1 MHYYKRNIG
10 DYAKKAGRLSMLEH
24 GAYTLLLDSC
34 YDREQFPTEREAI
47 EWCWARTDE
56 EIAAVRFVL
65 ARFFTKRGDVYV
77 QTRVEEELAGYKEKS
92 ETNKRIAT
100 EREAKRT
107 NRARVVSETS
117 ETEHEAP
124 PNHKPLTTNQ
134 EPERVARK
142 RGYTLREW
150 LAKNDEEGRDDIP
163 ADGCVMAYANN
174 LHIPAELV
182 VIAWYAYVDKYVKER
197 KRYTNWDLAFLNCV
211 KDGGYGIW
219 RRTPDGYVLTTKGL
233 QAETAMLAEEK
244 AKIGGNGI
252 QALQAI

>member
-56 EIAAVRFVL
+56 EVAAVRFVL
-65 ARFFTKRGDVYV
+65 ARFFTKRGDIYV

-107 NRARVVSETS
+107 NRSRVVSEES

-124 PNHKPLTTNQ
+124 PNHKPLTTNHSVTTVTHKT
-134 EPERVARK
+134 R
-142 RGYTLREW
+142 
-150 LAKNDEEGRDDIP
+150 AKSAVDIP
-163 ADGCVMAYANN
+163 GV
-174 LHIPAELV
+174 PAELLNE
-182 VIAWYAYVDKYVKER
+182 WR
-197 KRYTNWDLAFLNCV
+197 KIRKADITQTVA
-211 KDGGYGIW
+211 DGLL
-219 RRTPDGYVLTTKGL
+219 RE
-233 QAETAMLAEEK
+233 AEK
-244 AKIGGNGI
+244 AGI
-252 QALQAI
+252 SAEQAVRTCCERVWRGFRADWLRDKSIKPDKPSRHSGFDEQNYRDLGAFA

>member
-34 YDREQFPTEREAI
+34 YDREQFPTEGEAI

-56 EIAAVRFVL
+56 EVAAVRFVL
-65 ARFFTKRGDVYV
+65 ARFFTKRGDIYV

-124 PNHKPLTTNQ
+124 PNQEPLTKNQ
-134 EPERVARK
+134 EPLKEKDKKEKPLLAVASRAAGK
-142 RGYTLREW
+142 VTLRQW
-150 LAKNDEEGRDDIP
+150 LDGLARQNRADIP
-163 ADGCVMAYANN
+163 EDGIVASYASKVG
-174 LHIPAELV
+174 IPSEFIAL
-182 VIAWYAYVDKYVKER
+182 AWYSFTANYLPSKKAYTD
-197 KRYTNWDLAFLNCV
+197 WDRAFLNCV
-211 KDGGYGIW
+211 RAGGYGIW
-219 RRTPDGYVLTTKGL
+219 YTDHDGQYQLTTKGL
-233 QAETAMLAEEK
+233 QCQREAA
-244 AKIGGNGI
+244 
-252 QALQAI
+252 